1 MVSNQAD
8 DIYLA
13 DLALCHLILD
23 EGGSPL
29 WALVALAVLT
39 LVPKSRKQKKL

>member
-1 MVSNQAD
+1 MHICNSKLIELYQIRLYFLCGTVSNQAD

-23 EGGSPL
+23 EGGHPL
-29 WALVALAVLT
+29 
-39 LVPKSRKQKKL
+39 